1 MLDNGKDWVYTP
13 PIVRRIFMY
22 IGFTTL
28 TFIALFLVIMRVNL
42 NEWTLAFLASYTT
55 VVGSML
61 GIYFYGRQRMDRE
74 VSNPAVEIVIK
85 QLASKVPQLKS
96 ILGQEDTTTPDESRP
111 DGGVA
116 P

>member
-13 PIVRRIFMY
+13 PVVRRIFMY
-22 IGFTTL
+22 VGFSTL
-28 TFIALFLVIMRVNL
+28 TFITLYLVLRGIHL
-42 NEWTLAFLASYTT
+42 NEWTFAFLGSYTT

-61 GIYFYGRQRMDRE
+61 GIYFYGRQKQDRE
-74 VSNPAVEIVIK
+74 VANPAVEIVIRK
-85 QLASKVPQLKS
+85 LTEKVPQLKPF
-96 ILGQEDTTTPDESRP
+96 LTQEDNNQNEGGT